1 VDIDTDRKIR
11 EGLKNY
17 LQNTTLLIIAQ
28 RISSVMHADQIL
40 VMEEGRIVGSGSH
53 DVLLQTNTSYQEIY
67 QSQHLQKEEA

>member
-1 VDIDTDRKIR
+1 
-11 EGLKNY
+11 
-17 LQNTTLLIIAQ
+17 LIIAQ